1 MAIQELTQV
10 EIEDVSGAGIGDM
23 VQSGANLFSS
33 ILNKTAFIWTPLSAV
48 PGMGAVHNLVDT
60 VFLTGAESVYKL
72 GTSLGGTQNQVK
84 FHYDQEKAA
93 GVYNPGGIFSGFN
106 PFKKV

>member
-10 EIEDVSGAGIGDM
+10 EIEDVTGAGIGD
-23 VQSGANLFSS
+23 VFQTGANLFSS
-33 ILNKTAFIWTPLSAV
+33 VLNNTAFIWTPLSAV
-48 PGMGAVHNLVDT
+48 PGMGLVHNAIDA
-60 VFLTGAESVYKL
+60 VFLAGAEGAYKL
-72 GTSLGGTQNQVK
+72 GTSLGGTQDQVK
-84 FHYDQEKAA
+84 FHYDKEKAA